1 MASSFIFKAGAL
13 ALACASTASASY
25 VILDDFSGPSF
36 FDNFYF
42 NAVWIVDDHLRV
54 ELT

>member
-1 MASSFIFKAGAL
+1 MSASLILKAGAL

-25 VILDDFSGPSF
+25 VILDDFSGPTF

-42 NAVWIVDDHLRV
+42 NAVWDVDV
-54 ELT
+54 AIGI